1 MSNSRAIP
9 SRALRPAFA
18 LLAALVAALALFAAP
33 AGAHSDDGE
42 MTVLRAEQSGPSTIE
57 VEVGIVYAD
66 QHLAEEARVTAT
78 ATKDGE
84 TAGPVTLEGGGPGSS
99 VYRGAI
105 EVPSPGAWSV
115 QVVSED
121 PTAEATAA
129 VEVVEE
135 QTTTTEAT
143 TTTA

>member
-84 TAGPVTLEGGGPGSS
+84 TAGPVTLEGGGPGSRLAGGLS
-99 VYRGAI
+99 SSSGSSPARIVSLRAR
-105 EVPSPGAWSV
+105 VADAPSPTGSTPRGW
-115 QVVSED
+115 
-121 PTAEATAA
+121 
-129 VEVVEE
+129 
-135 QTTTTEAT
+135 
-143 TTTA
+143 